1 MVTKMDDFKDG
12 LAGVPAAKS
21 RVSYVDG
28 EKGILEYRG
37 ISIQELA
44 QKSSFINFNKPLF
57 VKSRKQSTLKFT
69 SSIL

>member
-1 MVTKMDDFKDG
+1 MDDFKDG

-37 ISIQELA
+37 ISIEELA
-44 QKSSFINFNKPLF
+44 KKAVLSKRPIY
-57 VKSRKQSTLKFT
+57 
-69 SSIL
+69 